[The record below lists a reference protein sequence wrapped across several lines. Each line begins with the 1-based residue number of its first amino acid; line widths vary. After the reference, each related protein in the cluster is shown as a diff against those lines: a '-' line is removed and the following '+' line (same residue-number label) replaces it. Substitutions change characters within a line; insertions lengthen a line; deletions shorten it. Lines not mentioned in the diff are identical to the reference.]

1 LGPVTASSPDDASR
15 LPADALFEVVRV
27 LTHELLRTPKKDSE
41 VAAALNVSASQA
53 KAWLERLV
61 NEGVLEKQQKPAR
74 YVIRQSRL
82 FE

>member
-1 LGPVTASSPDDASR
+1 M
-15 LPADALFEVVRV
+15 
-27 LTHELLRTPKKDSE
+27 HELLRTPKKDSE

-61 NEGVLEKQQKPAR
+61 NEGVLEKRKKPAG
-74 YVIRQSRL
+74 YVVKQSGL